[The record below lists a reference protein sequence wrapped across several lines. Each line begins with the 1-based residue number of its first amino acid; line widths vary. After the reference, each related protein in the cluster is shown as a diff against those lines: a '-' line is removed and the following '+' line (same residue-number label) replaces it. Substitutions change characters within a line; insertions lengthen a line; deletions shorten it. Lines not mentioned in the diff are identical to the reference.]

1 MPLSFQILGTGSF
14 VPDNIVTNLDLAARF
29 NTSDEWV
36 RAKTGIV
43 ERRYA
48 TPNEGPADLAL
59 RASTLAFEQ
68 ANISPHQLDAIV
80 FATTTPEYLAPGSG
94 HLLGKLLNCP
104 GTPIFE
110 VRQTSPGFLF
120 ALELTDGLIKTSRYK
135 TVLVVCSEV
144 FSNRLDFT
152 DRGRLMSVIFGD
164 GAGAVVL
171 RATGG
176 SSGLVDCVLHSDGRE
191 FEKLM
196 HAGVTELNQVEFSP
210 EKIPYQ
216 DLYPQ
221 MDGPFVFKKSVDS
234 MVRAI
239 KDLLARNRITP
250 DDVDYLL
257 THQANLRIIES
268 VGQKL
273 GITPQKVP
281 SNIARFANTSSAS
294 IPLLLDELNRQGK
307 LKRGQKIILTS
318 FGSGFCWGAGLLI
331 W

>member
-1 MPLSFQILGTGSF
+1 MSLSFQILGTGSF
-14 VPDNIVTNLDLAARF
+14 VPDKVVTNLDLAARF
-29 NTSDEWV
+29 NTSDDWI
-36 RAKTGIV
+36 RAKTGIH
-43 ERRYA
+43 ERRHA
-48 TPNEGPADLAL
+48 TPGEGPSDLAL
-59 RASTLAFEQ
+59 RASTLALEQ
-68 ANISPHQLDAIV
+68 ANIPAQQLDAIV
-80 FATTTPEYLAPGSG
+80 FSTTTPEYLAPGSG

-104 GTPIFE
+104 GTPVFE

-120 ALELTDGLIKTSRYK
+120 ALELTDGLIKTGRYK

-164 GAGAVVL
+164 GAGAVVA
-171 RATGG
+171 RATDGF
-176 SSGLVDCVLHSDGRE
+176 SGLVDCILHSDGHN

-196 HAGVTELNQVEFSP
+196 HAGVTELKQVELSP
-210 EKIPYQ
+210 EKISAQ
-216 DLYPQ
+216 NLYPQ
-221 MDGPFVFKKSVDS
+221 MDGPFVFQKSVDS
-234 MVRAI
+234 MVSTI
-239 KDLLARNRITP
+239 KALLARNQITF

-257 THQANLRIIES
+257 THQANLRIVET

-273 GITPQKVP
+273 GIAPHKVP
-281 SNIARFANTSSAS
+281 TNIARFGNTSSAS

-318 FGSGFCWGAGLLI
+318 FGSGFCWGAGLLV